1 MLDPDSY
8 DDKVGTMTE
17 EDSADIRGIAAE
29 LAAVPTETRRFVS
42 GFAYVLARVARTD
55 AGFSDAERASMERAI
70 IEIGQ
75 LSEAQAALVVE
86 ATRSM
91 GLLYGATEDYVI
103 TREFARVATREQ
115 CEALLRTGFSVS
127 AADDHVSGSELAELS
142 EIGAELGFTPEEVEA
157 IRGELL
163 ARLEANASNDA
174 TT

>member
-1 MLDPDSY
+1 
-8 DDKVGTMTE
+8 MTNE
-17 EDSADIRGIAAE
+17 ESEGIRGIAAE

-55 AGFSDAERASMERAI
+55 AGFSEAERASMERAI

-75 LSEAQAALVVE
+75 LSEPQAALVVE

-127 AADDHVSGSELAELS
+127 AADDHVSGSEIAELN
-142 EIGAELGFTPEEVEA
+142 EIGAELGFTPDEVEA
-157 IRGELL
+157 IRRDSLSHL
-163 ARLEANASNDA
+163 AQHERGDPEP
-174 TT
+174 